1 MLAGMVQE
9 GGAPAREVAAMYE
22 EAARA
27 GCGAAMNNLALLYL
41 SGRHPAGMTCM
52 HMRYMRG
59 YIYVH
64 VCI

>member
-41 SGRHPAGMTCM
+41 SGRHPAGMTRM
-52 HMRYMRG
+52 HM
-59 YIYVH
+59 
-64 VCI
+64 

>member
-1 MLAGMVQE
+1 MLARMVQE
-9 GGAPAREVAAMYE
+9 GGASARKVAAMYE

-52 HMRYMRG
+52 HMLYVCG
-59 YIYVH
+59 YIDVH
-64 VCI
+64 V